1 MRLGTFA
8 FSPVLPRGS
17 NFQIFEDSR
26 KAAVREEL
34 RRHLLTALHCSAD
47 GRACLSSHRRRH
59 GQSTAAG
66 VDLAVT
72 RRTVLEPPQLG
83 LLILAH
89 RRLTTVAAFVS
100 TFSLAL
106 AAAAPRR
113 RCPWPRSDRFARCCV
128 VVLLCP

>member
-83 LLILAH
+83 GTGAGEALLRRGLQRH
-89 RRLTTVAAFVS
+89 RVRKE
-100 TFSLAL
+100 
-106 AAAAPRR
+106 
-113 RCPWPRSDRFARCCV
+113 
-128 VVLLCP
+128 